1 MSKSH
6 YENDNNN
13 DSTTPST
20 KRALIGSP
28 PNHWLWSSSPL
39 YFDLTRPPPP
49 EYPLPS
55 PSTTINLST
64 TTTAVILDPN
74 TSALLII
81 DMQNF
86 FLSTCLGRPADGAG
100 NRAARCLLNDAIP
113 AARRA
118 GIRIVW
124 LNWGLDNAELSQM
137 PPSTRRAFGFE
148 TTLRREAKEKA
159 VPAVDPHGV
168 NQKAAEYYAANGGG
182 TSRPEDLTQNGRPER
197 IYNGLGSE
205 IGPVT
210 LEDGFVID
218 GGRLLMRDTWNAALT
233 PELETAYLEG
243 VTRTEKPDV
252 WIHKNRMSGLW
263 GATGACQEHLEK
275 EGVKTL
281 LFAGVNTDQCVGG
294 SLQDAFTK
302 GWDCIL
308 LSDGCGTTSPGF
320 ATECVEF
327 NCARTWGFV
336 SSCGDLKK
344 ATAKML
350 GDRSDDTRDLC

>member
-6 YENDNNN
+6 MENDNGN
-13 DSTTPST
+13 DSATPAN
-20 KRALIGSP
+20 KRALLGSP

-49 EYPLPS
+49 DYPLPS
-55 PSTTINLST
+55 PRTTIHLST
-64 TTTAVILDPN
+64 TTTPVLLDP
-74 TSALLII
+74 SKCALLIV

-86 FLSTCLGRPADGAG
+86 FLSPNLGRPADGAG
-100 NRAARCLLNDAIP
+100 SRAARRLLDDAIP
-113 AARRA
+113 AAHQA

-124 LNWGLDNAELSQM
+124 LNWGLDDEDLSQM

-148 TTLRREAKEKA
+148 DTLRREAREKA
-159 VPAVDPHGV
+159 LPALDPHGV
-168 NQKAAEYYAANGGG
+168 NQKAAEHYKANEDG
-182 TSRPEDLTQNGRPER
+182 TSRPEHLTQNGRPER

-205 IGPVT
+205 TGPVT
-210 LEDGFVID
+210 LEDGSVVD
-218 GGRLLMRDTWNAALT
+218 GGRLLMRNTWNAGLT
-233 PELETAYLEG
+233 PELEAAYKEG
-243 VTRTEKPDV
+243 VAQNENPDV

-263 GATGACQEHLEK
+263 GASGACQEHLEK
-275 EGVKTL
+275 EGIKTL

-320 ATECVEF
+320 AKESVEF

-344 ATAKML
+344 ATAEML
-350 GDRSDDTRDLC
+350 GNR

>member
-1 MSKSH
+1 MTSKFGM
-6 YENDNNN
+6 ENGDNN
-13 DSTTPST
+13 DFTAPSN

-39 YFDLTRPPPP
+39 YFDLTRPPAP

-55 PSTTINLST
+55 PGTTIHLST
-64 TTTAVILDPN
+64 TTTPVMLDPN
-74 TSALLII
+74 KTALIII

-86 FLSTCLGRPADGAG
+86 FLSTCLGRPADGTG
-100 NRAARCLLNDAIP
+100 NRAARCLLDDAIP

-124 LNWGLDNAELSQM
+124 LNWGLNDAELSQM

-148 TTLRREAKEKA
+148 ATLRREAKEKA
-159 VPAVDPHGV
+159 LPAIDPRGV
-168 NQKAAEYYAANGGG
+168 NQQAAEHYAANGGG
-182 TSRPEDLTQNGRPER
+182 TSRPEDLTQNGKPER

-205 IGPVT
+205 IGSVT
-210 LEDGFVID
+210 LEDGSVVD
-218 GGRLLMRDTWNAALT
+218 GGRLLMRDTWNAGLT
-233 PELETAYLEG
+233 PELEAAFQEG
-243 VTRTEKPDV
+243 VRRREKPDV

-263 GATGACQEHLEK
+263 GATGVCQEHLEK
-275 EGVKTL
+275 EGIKTL

-320 ATECVEF
+320 AKECMEF

-336 SSCGDLKK
+336 SSCGDLKN
-344 ATAKML
+344 ATAEML
-350 GDRSDDTRDLC
+350 RNRSG